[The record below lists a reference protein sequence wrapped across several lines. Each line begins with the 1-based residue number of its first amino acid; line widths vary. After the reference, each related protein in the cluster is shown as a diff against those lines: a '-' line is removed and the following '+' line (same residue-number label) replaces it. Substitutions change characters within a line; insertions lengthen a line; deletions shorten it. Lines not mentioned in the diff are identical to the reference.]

1 MFLKSLSGRFL
12 LLTII
17 GVMLAEVL
25 IFVPSV
31 ARFRADY
38 LQARLERGQ
47 IASLAL
53 LAAPDQ
59 MIDPKLEK
67 ELLENAGILNVALKR
82 DEVRELMLASAMD
95 TDVFRNFDLRD
106 AGPLTLIMDAFDTL
120 ANGEGRVI
128 RVIGEPVKQ
137 AGLLIDVALYE
148 EPLRDAMIAYG
159 KNIFYLSLLISVTTA
174 ILLFVAVQLLLV
186 RPISRLVNQIKSY
199 EEEPE
204 DATRIIKPQARVNE
218 LFDAEVALQSMET
231 QLSQSLRQKE
241 RLAVLGSA
249 VSKISHDLRNMLTT
263 AQLLADRMER
273 SDDPRVQKS
282 APKLVGSLSRAVNL
296 CERTLKFGKAEEPAP
311 VLTKFDVR
319 PLLEDVAVGER
330 LAIDEAPIEIV
341 VNAPD
346 ALQISAD
353 QEQLF
358 RVVSNLVRNARQVL
372 VARKKPGRITV
383 EASENAD
390 SWLINVSD
398 TGPGLPAKALEK
410 LFKPFEG
417 GVRTGGSGLGLAIS
431 SELIKGHG
439 GTLELIQNST
449 DGAAFAITLPK
460 NDD

>member
-17 GVMLAEVL
+17 GVMLAEVM

-31 ARFRADY
+31 ARFRLDY

-59 MIDPKLEK
+59 MIDPVLEA

-82 DEVRELMLASAMD
+82 DEVRELMLASPME
-95 TDVFRNFDLRD
+95 TEILRNFDLRD
-106 AGPLTLIMDAFDTL
+106 AGPFTLIVDAYDSL
-120 ANGEGRVI
+120 INGEGRVI

-148 EPLRDAMIAYG
+148 DPLRDAMIEYG
-159 KNIFYLSLLISVTTA
+159 KNIFYLSLIISVTTA
-174 ILLFVAVQLLLV
+174 VLLFIAVRLLLV
-186 RPISRLVNQIKSY
+186 RPISRLVHQIKSY

-204 DATRIIKPQARVNE
+204 DRTRIIKPQARVNE

-241 RLAVLGSA
+241 RLAALGSA

-263 AQLLADRMER
+263 AQLLADRMEM

-296 CERTLKFGKAEEPAP
+296 CERTLTFGKAEEPAP
-311 VLTKFDVR
+311 VLGTFEVL
-319 PLLEDVAVGER
+319 PLLNDVAVGER
-330 LAIDEAPIEIV
+330 LAIDDAPVKIIV
-341 VNAPD
+341 SAPNQ
-346 ALQISAD
+346 LQVKAD

-372 VARKKPGRITV
+372 VARKKPGEIIV
-383 EASENAD
+383 EAYEAPE
-390 SWLINVSD
+390 SWIIEVAD
-398 TGPGLPAKALEK
+398 TGPGLPQKALDK

-417 GVRTGGSGLGLAIS
+417 GVRSGGSGLGLAIS
-431 SELIKGHG
+431 SELVKGHQG
-439 GTLELIQNST
+439 KLELVENSAE
-449 DGAAFAITLPK
+449 GAVFRITLPRV
-460 NDD
+460 D